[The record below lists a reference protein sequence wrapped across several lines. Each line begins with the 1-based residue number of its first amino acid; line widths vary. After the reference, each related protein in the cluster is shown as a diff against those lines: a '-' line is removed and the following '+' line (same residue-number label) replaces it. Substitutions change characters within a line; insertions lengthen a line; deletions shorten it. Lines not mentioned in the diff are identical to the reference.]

1 MKTKEKA
8 IEGRPESSEDIC
20 GRFEDID
27 CSETGQKG
35 PERAFPATEDWH
47 EIFDTITDM
56 ITIHDAD
63 FTIIHANKAAE
74 KILALPLLDPGSV
87 KCFEY
92 YHGSESPPPGCPSC
106 QCLRTGTTSVFE
118 MFEPHL
124 SMHIE
129 IRAIPRLDDAGR
141 VIGLI
146 HIVRDI
152 TNRKLVEEELH
163 IHQNHL
169 EWLVRERTAEITLM
183 NEQLQK
189 EIAGRKRAGAEK
201 EQLIEELQEA
211 LANIKKLSGLLPMCA
226 WCKKIRDDQGYWKQ
240 VEAYVCEHSDARFTH
255 GICPECA
262 GKLGDEI
269 G

>member
-1 MKTKEKA
+1 MKTKGKA
-8 IEGRPESSEDIC
+8 IDGRPESCKDIC
-20 GRFEDID
+20 GRFDDLNCLEA
-27 CSETGQKG
+27 GQKG
-35 PERAFPATEDWH
+35 PERTFPATEDWH

-74 KILALPLLDPGSV
+74 KILGLPLLNSGNV
-87 KCFEY
+87 KCFEF
-92 YHGSESPPPGCPSC
+92 YHGSDSPPVGCPSC
-106 QCLRTGTTSVFE
+106 KCLGAGKTSVFE

-124 SMHIE
+124 NMHIE
-129 IRAIPRLDDAGR
+129 IRAIPRVDDAGR

-152 TNRKLVEEELH
+152 TSRKLVEEELH

-169 EWLVRERTAEITLM
+169 EWLVRERTVEITMM
-183 NEQLQK
+183 NEQLQT
-189 EIAGRKRAGAEK
+189 EIAERKRAGAEK
-201 EQLIEELQEA
+201 EKLIKELQEA

-262 GKLGDEI
+262 GKIVEEI

>member
-1 MKTKEKA
+1 MKTKGDSLE
-8 IEGRPESSEDIC
+8 ERPEGGEGIC
-20 GRFEDID
+20 VRFEDKD
-27 CSETGQKG
+27 CLEKAQKCR
-35 PERAFPATEDWH
+35 ERAFPATDDWH

-74 KILALPLLDPGSV
+74 KILGLPLLNSGRV

-92 YHGSESPPPGCPSC
+92 YHGSEVPPSGCPSC
-106 QCLRTGTTSVFE
+106 KCLGTGKTSVFE

-129 IRAIPRLDDAGR
+129 IRAIPRLDKDGR

-152 TNRKLVEEELH
+152 TSRKLVEEELH

-169 EWLVRERTAEITLM
+169 EWLVRERTSEITLM

-189 EIAGRKRAGAEK
+189 EIAERKRAGAEK
-201 EQLIEELQEA
+201 EQLIKELQEA

-240 VEAYVCEHSDARFTH
+240 VEAYVCEHSDAKFTH

-262 GKLGDEI
+262 SKLAEEI